1 MFLTFFGKYR
11 GNRDVFLHCHEPS
24 WTMLIP
30 LILLSLGSIF
40 FGSLFEYSF
49 TNEKYQIFSDAIFIS
64 INNTIL
70 HDFHYVPTGV
80 KVAPFCAMLLGIALA
95 FYFYLF
101 NTKAPSLLA
110 KEQKI
115 LYQFLLNKWYFDE
128 IYEAIIVKPI
138 KYISKAF
145 WQLGDVFI
153 INGSIHGLA
162 MIVIPKF
169 VSLSSKAQSGFVY
182 HYALV
187 MIIGFSLI
195 LSTFVFYLVDY

>member
-1 MFLTFFGKYR
+1 M
-11 GNRDVFLHCHEPS
+11 
-24 WTMLIP
+24 
-30 LILLSLGSIF
+30 
-40 FGSLFEYSF
+40 
-49 TNEKYQIFSDAIFIS
+49 
-64 INNTIL
+64 
-70 HDFHYVPTGV
+70 
-80 KVAPFCAMLLGIALA
+80 
-95 FYFYLF
+95 
-101 NTKAPSLLA
+101 
-110 KEQKI
+110 
-115 LYQFLLNKWYFDE
+115 
-128 IYEAIIVKPI
+128 

-195 LSTFVFYLVDY
+195 LSTFVFFESGGVRRHGDILRSEGNSRGPRYA

>member
-1 MFLTFFGKYR
+1 MVL
-11 GNRDVFLHCHEPS
+11 
-24 WTMLIP
+24 W
-30 LILLSLGSIF
+30 
-40 FGSLFEYSF
+40 
-49 TNEKYQIFSDAIFIS
+49 Q
-64 INNTIL
+64 
-70 HDFHYVPTGV
+70 
-80 KVAPFCAMLLGIALA
+80 
-95 FYFYLF
+95 
-101 NTKAPSLLA
+101 
-110 KEQKI
+110 
-115 LYQFLLNKWYFDE
+115 

-145 WQLGDVFI
+145 WQLGDVFV

-195 LSTFVFYLVDY
+195 LSTFVFYLVDYWYELYLIINYLFTTLGRNNYNIICSRVRFASLWKCKKSKFGNFFICVLFKCFFTFSIWFF